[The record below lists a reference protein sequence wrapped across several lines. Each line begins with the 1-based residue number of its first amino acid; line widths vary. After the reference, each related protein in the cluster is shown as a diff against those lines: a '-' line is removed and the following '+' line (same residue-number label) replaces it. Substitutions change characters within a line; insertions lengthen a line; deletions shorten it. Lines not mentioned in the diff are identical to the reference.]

1 MFLRRF
7 EEASSSSP
15 PSRPKKRKGPEQQ
28 AASAP
33 PRKHADRATIQKA
46 NEALVGRRRAAGLK
60 SSPFTGQHDRLLTS
74 VLTGLRFVTRTALC
88 AAGVSWQKDVRK
100 WKVGITV
107 GGKFK
112 HGGSFYDEEEAARAY
127 DAQARLHFPRQKSDP
142 QRGWHALNFP
152 TAEEQE
158 RENEREN
165 AEDNKE
171 EEEEK
176 EEEQEEEEAADDDAP
191 EYTSHDFEWLS
202 SLTVGSDLFAK
213 DKTGRGRAYPAKV
226 IAVDE

>member
-1 MFLRRF
+1 M
-7 EEASSSSP
+7 
-15 PSRPKKRKGPEQQ
+15 
-28 AASAP
+28 
-33 PRKHADRATIQKA
+33 
-46 NEALVGRRRAAGLK
+46 
-60 SSPFTGQHDRLLTS
+60 
-74 VLTGLRFVTRTALC
+74 
-88 AAGVSWQKDVRK
+88 SWQKDVRK

-165 AEDNKE
+165 AEDN
-171 EEEEK
+171 EK
-176 EEEQEEEEAADDDAP
+176 EQEAAAADDDAQ